1 MEIALKNSNENSPN
15 IESHKSG
22 NKLDWESFSSTL
34 IIEVV
39 RDSKVYTSTAVVIG
53 RNMLLTAAHS
63 IDCFDGGKVLLG
75 DNYATAKGSIKIKK
89 SVIHPEYNPS
99 KSFFENDLAIV
110 ILEHNLPKS
119 VKIESINEDIILA
132 PGDTLDRVGFGE
144 RNNQNIRTWTNPTFK
159 ERTFNKKNY
168 ILKDERSVIGDS
180 GGPVFKRQDGQ
191 TSLVGIHSTLEG
203 TDKTYIVNISPYIS
217 WIESNRTLRKLA

>member
-1 MEIALKNSNENSPN
+1 MEIALKNLNVNSPN
-15 IESHKSG
+15 IG
-22 NKLDWESFSSTL
+22 NTKGSAKLDWESFSSTL
-34 IIEVV
+34 IIEVA
-39 RDSKVYTSTAVVIG
+39 RDSKVFTSTAVVIG

-63 IDCFDGGKVLLG
+63 IDCFDGGRVLLG
-75 DNYATAKGSIKIKK
+75 ENYHTAKESIKVKK
-89 SVIHPEYNPS
+89 SIIHPEYNPS

-110 ILEHNLPKS
+110 ILEHNLPKNI
-119 VKIESINEDIILA
+119 KIESIKEDIALA
-132 PGDTLDRVGFGE
+132 PGDILDRVGFGE

-180 GGPVFKRQDGQ
+180 GGPIFKRQNGQ

-203 TDKTYIVNISPYIS
+203 ADKTYIVNISPYIS
-217 WIESNRTLRKLA
+217 WIESNRTLRKLV